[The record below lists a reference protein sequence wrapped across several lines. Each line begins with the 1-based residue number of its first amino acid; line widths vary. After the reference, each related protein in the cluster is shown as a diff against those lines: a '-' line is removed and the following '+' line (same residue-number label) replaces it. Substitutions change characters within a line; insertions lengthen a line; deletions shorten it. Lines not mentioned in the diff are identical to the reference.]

1 MSQVI
6 DNIKPSYPLFRDD
19 DYKESL
25 GNKKANFEEAHS
37 AEKIAETFEWSTTM
51 EYQELNFQREALTV
65 NPAKACQPLG
75 AVLCALGFEKTL
87 PYVHGSQGCVAY
99 FRTYFNRH
107 FKEPVACVSDSM
119 TEDAAVFGGQKN
131 MFDGLENAKAL
142 YKPEMIA
149 VSTTC
154 MAEVIGDDLNAFIN
168 NAKKEGHIEQEFP
181 TPYAHTPS
189 FVGSHTT
196 GWDNMFEGIL
206 RYFTL
211 NYMDDKE
218 VGKNGKINI
227 VPGFETY
234 LGNYRVMHRMMK
246 EMGVDYTML
255 CDPTEVLDTPADGS
269 YRMYDGGTTLDEVKD
284 APNAI
289 DTLLLQPWQSVKTRK
304 YVKDVM
310 NQPCTTVN
318 IPMGLEWTD
327 EFLMKVAELT
337 GKEIP
342 ASLER
347 ERGILVD
354 MMTDS
359 HAWLHGKKF
368 ALWGDADFA
377 MGMAKFLLELGA
389 EPTDI
394 LVSHA
399 NKRWKKAM
407 EAILA
412 SSPYG
417 ANTKVHI
424 GADLWHMRSLVFTNK
439 PDFMIGNSYGKF
451 IQRDTLQKGKEFE
464 VPLIRIG
471 FPIFDR
477 HHLHRSTT
485 LGYEGAQQILT
496 TLVNAVLE
504 RLDEETRGMGTTDY
518 NYDLVR

>member
-1 MSQVI
+1 MSQAVE
-6 DNIKPSYPLFRDD
+6 DIKPSYPLFRQEE
-19 DYKESL
+19 YKETL
-25 GNKKANFEEAHS
+25 KNKQEMFEERVPQV
-37 AEKIAETFEWSTTM
+37 KIDEIFNWTTTE
-51 EYQELNFQREALTV
+51 EYKELNFAREALTI

-131 MFDGLENAKAL
+131 MFDGLANAKAL

-154 MAEVIGDDLNAFIN
+154 MAEVIGDDLNAFIG
-168 NAKKEGHIEQEFP
+168 NAKKEGHIEQDFP
-181 TPYAHTPS
+181 TPFAHTPS

-196 GWDNMFEGIL
+196 GWDNMFEGIQ

-211 NYMDDKE
+211 NAMDDKE
-218 VGKNGKINI
+218 VGSNGKINI

-234 LGNYRVMHRMMK
+234 LGNYRVMKRMM
-246 EMGVDYTML
+246 EDMGVGYSLL
-255 CDPTEVLDTPADGS
+255 CDPTDVLDTPADGEF
-269 YRMYDGGTTLDEVKD
+269 RMYDGGTSIEEMKD

-289 DTLLLQPWQSVKTRK
+289 DTLYLQPWQSVKSRK
-304 YVKDVM
+304 FTK
-310 NQPCTTVN
+310 NTWQQPASDIA
-318 IPMGLEWTD
+318 IPMGLEATD
-327 EFLMKVAELT
+327 AFLMKVSELT
-337 GKEIP
+337 GKPVSE
-342 ASLER
+342 SLTR
-347 ERGILVD
+347 ERGVLVD

-368 ALWGDADFA
+368 ALYGDADFV
-377 MGMAKFLLELGA
+377 MGMSKFLMELGA
-389 EPTDI
+389 EPTQI
-394 LVSHA
+394 LCNHA

-407 EAILA
+407 EKML
-412 SSPYG
+412 SESPYG
-417 ANTKVHI
+417 QNSEVHI
-424 GADLWHMRSLVFTNK
+424 GKDLWHFRSLMFTNK

-477 HHLHRSTT
+477 HHMHRQTT
-485 LGYEGAQQILT
+485 LGYEGAMQMLT

-504 RLDEETRGMGTTDY
+504 RLDEETRGMGTTDF